1 MPFVTPTSKTKKN
14 NDLTKMVE
22 ESVESTT
29 QEENPGEQH
38 EFSHPDDMM
47 TMPLADVSN
56 QNLPIAR
63 KSNGNLA
70 KMINPPW
77 AISGEKRKKSP
88 VAQVTKKTRVSP
100 SPSTSG
106 GGDTGDGDT
115 EKNNLYGWRRNFGLL
130 VVVSQINKAIE
141 EQKVPFNLL
150 RFSTSVYQPL
160 IEAGVIQVDST
171 MNAKK
176 ISDSSTV
183 LKTRIKTILNKFEEQ
198 KEIPARVCPPEDRR
212 SIVEELQ
219 KILNN
224 NKLFEGNT
232 RATIKHYEGSGSSS
246 VGQTHIGEYRVPKN
260 PRNMPG
266 YIDREQG
273 ALQLAASVPEGESED
288 EDESG
293 VEEDLLAVANGDKTK
308 TAARGSRRSSI
319 HPAVE
324 TFLEKSTTN
333 QETSEQLLIEGM
345 NSREEFQAK
354 QLKLVEKKNEISEQ
368 RNKMIEKLLPPNKEI
383 SITAVESKF
392 SECIELASIEQVKE
406 EVSEYLGINSND
418 VSGLLRSFASHPSSN
433 NANGQKVTRVNQL
446 FNEEEI
452 EVSAVDISGDLYIKF
467 RTN

>member
-1 MPFVTPTSKTKKN
+1 MPFITPTSKTKKN
-14 NDLTKMVE
+14 HDLTTMVE
-22 ESVESTT
+22 ELVESTT
-29 QEENPGEQH
+29 QVENPGDQH

-70 KMINPPW
+70 MMISPPW

-88 VAQVTKKTRVSP
+88 GAPVTKKTRVVSP

-106 GGDTGDGDT
+106 RGDTGDGDT

-130 VVVSQINKAIE
+130 EVVVQINKSME

-176 ISDSSTV
+176 LSDLSTV
-183 LKTRIKTILNKFEEQ
+183 LKTRIKSILNKFEEQ

-212 SIVEELQ
+212 SIEEELL
-219 KILNN
+219 KILDYS
-224 NKLFEGNT
+224 KLFEGNT

-273 ALQLAASVPEGESED
+273 ALQLDALVPEGESEA

-308 TAARGSRRSSI
+308 TAARVSRSSI

-324 TFLEKSTTN
+324 AFLEKSTTN
-333 QETSEQLLIEGM
+333 QETSEQLQIEAM
-345 NSREEFQAK
+345 NSREEFNNQ
-354 QLKLVEKKNEISEQ
+354 QLKLVEKKNEISDQ
-368 RNKMIEKLLPPNKEI
+368 RNKMIEKLLISKCPNQRSASLLWRRI
-383 SITAVESKF
+383 S
-392 SECIELASIEQVKE
+392 VK
-406 EVSEYLGINSND
+406 
-418 VSGLLRSFASHPSSN
+418 PSSWN
-433 NANGQKVTRVNQL
+433 QSSKLRRRSANIWG
-446 FNEEEI
+446 
-452 EVSAVDISGDLYIKF
+452 
-467 RTN
+467 